1 VSNEERV
8 RVLQM
13 VAEGKVSPAE
23 ADEVL
28 GALTPAP
35 VAPLDLSAPL
45 PHENKNM
52 KWERPERPAP
62 RRMLRIQITDENE
75 GDRHIQV
82 RIPAGLTHGQ
92 QEFLTRQVRQPLDEH
107 GVDLSELLDD
117 LDQWPSGTTL
127 FNLSQNEVHID
138 IRVE

>member
-28 GALTPAP
+28 GALTPPPSALKAP
-35 VAPLDLSAPL
+35 TTPPGES
-45 PHENKNM
+45 KNM
-52 KWERPERPAP
+52 KWERERPVP
-62 RRMLRIQITDENE
+62 RRMLRIEITDENE

-82 RIPAGLTHGQ
+82 RIPAGLTPGQ
-92 QEFLTRQVRQPLDEH
+92 QEFLTRQVRRPLEEQ
-107 GVDLSELLDD
+107 GVDVSELLAD
-117 LDQWPSGTTL
+117 LEQWPSGTTL
-127 FNLSQNEVHID
+127 FNLSQHEVHID

>member
-35 VAPLDLSAPL
+35 PPFKAPTTQPG
-45 PHENKNM
+45 ENKNM
-52 KWERPERPAP
+52 KWERPAP

-82 RIPAGLTHGQ
+82 RIPAGLTHSQ
-92 QEFLTRQVRQPLDEH
+92 QEFLTRQVRRPLEEH
-107 GVDLSELLDD
+107 GVDVSELLDD

>member
-1 VSNEERV
+1 MSNEERV

-28 GALTPAP
+28 GALTPATP
-35 VAPLDLSAPL
+35 TVAP
-45 PHENKNM
+45 
-52 KWERPERPAP
+52 PAP
-62 RRMLRIQITDENE
+62 PASKVPTGNGAPSKRRLRIQVSDENE

-82 RIPAGLTHGQ
+82 WIPAGLTRAQ
-92 QEFLTRQVRQPLDEH
+92 QEFLIRQVRRPLEEQ
-107 GVDLSELLDD
+107 GVDLMDLLDD
-117 LDQWPSGTTL
+117 IDQWPSGTTL

-138 IRVE
+138 IRVEEYR

>member
-1 VSNEERV
+1 MSNEERV

-35 VAPLDLSAPL
+35 AAPLETSAPL
-45 PHENKNM
+45 PRDNRNM
-52 KWERPERPAP
+52 KWERPAP

-82 RIPAGLTHGQ
+82 RIPAGLTRGQ
-92 QEFLTRQVRQPLDEH
+92 QEFLTRQVRRPLEEH
-107 GVDLSELLDD
+107 GVDVSELLDD

>member
-1 VSNEERV
+1 MSSEERV

-28 GALTPAP
+28 GALIPPPPPFKAP
-35 VAPLDLSAPL
+35 TL
-45 PHENKNM
+45 PPGDNKNV
-52 KWERPERPAP
+52 KFERPAP

-75 GDRHIQV
+75 GERHIQV
-82 RIPAGLTHGQ
+82 RIPDGLTHGQ
-92 QEFLTRQVRQPLDEH
+92 QEFLTRQVRQPLAEQ

>member
-1 VSNEERV
+1 
-8 RVLQM
+8 M

-28 GALTPAP
+28 GALTPTPPPVSKAP
-35 VAPLDLSAPL
+35 TTQPN
-45 PHENKNM
+45 ENKNL
-52 KWERPERPAP
+52 KWARPERP
-62 RRMLRIQITDENE
+62 RMLRIQISDENE
-75 GDRHIQV
+75 GDRHIEV
-82 RIPAGLTHGQ
+82 RIPAGLTHSQ
-92 QEFLTRQVRQPLDEH
+92 QEFLTRQVRRPLEEQ
-107 GVDLSELLDD
+107 GVDVSELLDD

>member
-1 VSNEERV
+1 MSNEERV

-28 GALTPAP
+28 GALTPPPPPFKAP
-35 VAPLDLSAPL
+35 TTQPG
-45 PHENKNM
+45 ENKNM
-52 KWERPERPAP
+52 KWERPAP
-62 RRMLRIQITDENE
+62 RRMLRIQVADQNE
-75 GDRHIQV
+75 GGRRTEV
-82 RIPAGLTHGQ
+82 RIPAGLTRSQ
-92 QEFLTRQVRQPLDEH
+92 QEFLTRQVRQPLEEH

-127 FNLSQNEVHID
+127 FNLFWNEGHID

>member
-28 GALTPAP
+28 GALMAPPASP
-35 VAPLDLSAPL
+35 VIAPPSPPPFKAPAG
-45 PHENKNM
+45 NGQATK
-52 KWERPERPAP
+52 
-62 RRMLRIQITDENE
+62 RRLRIQVSDENE

-82 RIPAGLTHGQ
+82 RIPAGLTHSQ
-92 QEFLTRQVRQPLDEH
+92 QEFLTRQVRQPLEEH